1 MSEVGGLCA
10 RNKSAAAHRSDD
22 RKLTG
27 TQNMKIFVAVK
38 RVVDYNVKVHVLA
51 DHSDVDIAAAK
62 MSMNP
67 FDEIAVEQ
75 AVRLKEAG
83 KADEVVAV
91 SIGPAKTVD
100 TLRVAMAMG
109 ADRAVH
115 VLCDETLEPV
125 AVARVLAAVA
135 RRETPDLLMFGKQ
148 AIDNDAGQIAPMVS
162 AMLDMPVASNV
173 SAIELDGTRLT
184 VVRETDTGLMRVAA
198 DLPAVL
204 SADLRLAEPRYVTLP
219 NMMKAKKKPVAT
231 IAVEE
236 LGCDIARR
244 NTRVEVVEP
253 PARAAG
259 TKLESVDALLDVL
272 KNKAKVL

>member
-1 MSEVGGLCA
+1 
-10 RNKSAAAHRSDD
+10 
-22 RKLTG
+22 
-27 TQNMKIFVAVK
+27 MKIFVAVK

-51 DHSDVDIAAAK
+51 DHSDVDIASAK

-115 VLCDETLEPV
+115 VVCDEALEPV

-162 AMLDMPVASNV
+162 AMLDMPVAINV

-244 NTRVEVVEP
+244 NTRLEVVEP